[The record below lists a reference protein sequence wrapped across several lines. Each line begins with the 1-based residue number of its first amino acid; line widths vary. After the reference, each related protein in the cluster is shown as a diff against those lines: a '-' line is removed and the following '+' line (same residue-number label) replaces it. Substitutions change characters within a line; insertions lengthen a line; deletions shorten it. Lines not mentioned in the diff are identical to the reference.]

1 MYESLV
7 LRYVIYII
15 YYIIGDQ
22 LGQKSS
28 IFLLKNEWRNRPI
41 SLTKNWIQT
50 KHDSEETLRLIRTMC
65 FEMKDQNRITTIQ
78 STLDAYRQLIS
89 YGHWARI
96 YGDPRRDNLNSK
108 SKQVVFLRFPI
119 IMTTENP
126 CDLSQLLSKALKWK
140 PSKTHDFRS
149 YGVEVIAPLPDPV
162 CPQSK
167 GLYAEGRVTW
177 WLFCIFSKS
186 K

>member
-1 MYESLV
+1 MLMYESLV

-28 IFLLKNEWRNRPI
+28 IFLLKNEWRNRPT
-41 SLTKNWIQT
+41 SLTKNRIQT

-89 YGHWARI
+89 YGH
-96 YGDPRRDNLNSK
+96 
-108 SKQVVFLRFPI
+108 
-119 IMTTENP
+119 
-126 CDLSQLLSKALKWK
+126 
-140 PSKTHDFRS
+140 
-149 YGVEVIAPLPDPV
+149 
-162 CPQSK
+162 
-167 GLYAEGRVTW
+167 
-177 WLFCIFSKS
+177 
-186 K
+186 

>member
-41 SLTKNWIQT
+41 SLTKNWILT

-65 FEMKDQNRITTIQ
+65 FEMKDRNQITMIQN
-78 STLDAYRQLIS
+78 TLDAYLQLIS

-108 SKQVVFLRFPI
+108 SKQVVFLRYPSTM
-119 IMTTENP
+119 MTADP
-126 CDLSQLLSKALKWK
+126 CDLSQPSTQGK
-140 PSKTHDFRS
+140 PSKTHDFRN